1 VSTCARVGCLRAS
14 HESGDRR
21 YLPTNVRV
29 QLDGVGTNWG
39 RITFAHI
46 TNLVKMGV
54 LGNTV
59 VARNPVGNTHED
71 IDAIFAILRNH
82 LIDLDVFSPSEL
94 DAAIRGALHSYSLP
108 IFIKHVDG
116 TRDYQAHYDPHI
128 DRGLTGFGY
137 SEYTNGYHVFKATP
151 SCELDVAPACA
162 FKKYQ
167 VVTTRAPARA
177 RARAFASH
185 PPVSSRVH
193 GAQQDEFFT
202 VAINRTDLPP
212 PWPPIGEFKP
222 VPIKIDN
229 KWGPCRPPLAAFPAG
244 LPRVAAVSPYDYE
257 AVKRDALHV
266 LPDHARAA
274 AARDEWRVWSAARP
288 TTTADV
294 DEATLP
300 QWRFPRRPQLLAP
313 AAAANG
319 PAPMEVGGVP
329 VRRVQH
335 VNTVGSSLDP
345 DAAAARGAQAARRGA
360 LAADNAA
367 EDMHAQRSARD
378 ALEPGGWGLVRMN
391 YLPPVPG
398 QRDGCR
404 IPWLLVQFPSSFEG
418 VDTTKEDAKFAVEW
432 CGFFDSQSRARR
444 RPPL

>member
-1 VSTCARVGCLRAS
+1 MSTCARVGCLRAS

-177 RARAFASH
+177 RARARLRLSPPRVIARARCTARRVLHGCDQPDGSPAAVASH
-185 PPVSSRVH
+185 
-193 GAQQDEFFT
+193 
-202 VAINRTDLPP
+202 
-212 PWPPIGEFKP
+212 
-222 VPIKIDN
+222 
-229 KWGPCRPPLAAFPAG
+229 
-244 LPRVAAVSPYDYE
+244 
-257 AVKRDALHV
+257 
-266 LPDHARAA
+266 
-274 AARDEWRVWSAARP
+274 
-288 TTTADV
+288 
-294 DEATLP
+294 
-300 QWRFPRRPQLLAP
+300 
-313 AAAANG
+313 
-319 PAPMEVGGVP
+319 
-329 VRRVQH
+329 RRVQ
-335 VNTVGSSLDP
+335 
-345 DAAAARGAQAARRGA
+345 ARANQDR
-360 LAADNAA
+360 
-367 EDMHAQRSARD
+367 
-378 ALEPGGWGLVRMN
+378 
-391 YLPPVPG
+391 
-398 QRDGCR
+398 
-404 IPWLLVQFPSSFEG
+404 
-418 VDTTKEDAKFAVEW
+418 
-432 CGFFDSQSRARR
+432 
-444 RPPL
+444 

>member
-1 VSTCARVGCLRAS
+1 MSTCARVGCLRAS

-46 TNLVKMGV
+46 TTLVKMGV

-128 DRGLTGFGY
+128 DRGLTVRLQRVHQRVPRVQGD
-137 SEYTNGYHVFKATP
+137 A
-151 SCELDVAPACA
+151 ELRARRRACVRLQ
-162 FKKYQ
+162 KISGGHD
-167 VVTTRAPARA
+167 TRAGARA
-177 RARAFASH
+177 RVRLS

-229 KWGPCRPPLAAFPAG
+229 KVGAVPP
-244 LPRVAAVSPYDYE
+244 S
-257 AVKRDALHV
+257 
-266 LPDHARAA
+266 ARG
-274 AARDEWRVWSAARP
+274 V
-288 TTTADV
+288 
-294 DEATLP
+294 
-300 QWRFPRRPQLLAP
+300 PRRPP
-313 AAAANG
+313 ARSG
-319 PAPMEVGGVP
+319 SEP
-329 VRRVQH
+329 VRLR
-335 VNTVGSSLDP
+335 SSE
-345 DAAAARGAQAARRGA
+345 ARRTA
-360 LAADNAA
+360 CLA
-367 EDMHAQRSARD
+367 RSRTRGRCAR
-378 ALEPGGWGLVRMN
+378 
-391 YLPPVPG
+391 
-398 QRDGCR
+398 
-404 IPWLLVQFPSSFEG
+404 
-418 VDTTKEDAKFAVEW
+418 
-432 CGFFDSQSRARR
+432 
-444 RPPL
+444 

>member
-1 VSTCARVGCLRAS
+1 MSTCARVGCLRAS

-177 RARAFASH
+177 RARAPSPLTPPCHRACTVRSKTSSLRLRSTGRISRRRGLPSAS
-185 PPVSSRVH
+185 S
-193 GAQQDEFFT
+193 
-202 VAINRTDLPP
+202 
-212 PWPPIGEFKP
+212 
-222 VPIKIDN
+222 
-229 KWGPCRPPLAAFPAG
+229 GPCQSRSITSG
-244 LPRVAAVSPYDYE
+244 G
-257 AVKRDALHV
+257 
-266 LPDHARAA
+266 RAA
-274 AARDEWRVWSAARP
+274 LRS
-288 TTTADV
+288 
-294 DEATLP
+294 
-300 QWRFPRRPQLLAP
+300 RRSPP
-313 AAAANG
+313 A
-319 PAPMEVGGVP
+319 
-329 VRRVQH
+329 
-335 VNTVGSSLDP
+335 
-345 DAAAARGAQAARRGA
+345 
-360 LAADNAA
+360 
-367 EDMHAQRSARD
+367 
-378 ALEPGGWGLVRMN
+378 
-391 YLPPVPG
+391 
-398 QRDGCR
+398 
-404 IPWLLVQFPSSFEG
+404 
-418 VDTTKEDAKFAVEW
+418 
-432 CGFFDSQSRARR
+432 SRA
-444 RPPL
+444 